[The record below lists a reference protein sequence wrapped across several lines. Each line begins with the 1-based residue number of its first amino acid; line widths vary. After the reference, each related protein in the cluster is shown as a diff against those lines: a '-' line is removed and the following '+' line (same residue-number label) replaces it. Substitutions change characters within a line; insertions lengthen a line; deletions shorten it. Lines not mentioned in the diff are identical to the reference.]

1 MKRVYRCPWC
11 LELNEIF
18 VDISAGDAQEYEE
31 DCQVCCRPVT
41 IRVRIEEDT
50 LRVEVV
56 AEAEG

>member
-11 LELNEIF
+11 LELNELFI
-18 VDISAGDAQEYEE
+18 DISAGDEQEYEE
-31 DCQVCCRPVT
+31 NCQVCCRPAT
-41 IRVRIEEDT
+41 IRVKIDEEP